1 MNPILKNILAAIL
14 GFVAGSAT
22 NIGLI
27 MLGSIAITA
36 PAGIDPM
43 DGESIKANIHLFE
56 FKDFIFPFLAH
67 ALGTF
72 VGALVALKLAAS
84 NHQIFAYSIGVFF
97 MLGGI
102 MNVAMIGGPIMF
114 IVADIL
120 LAYIP
125 MSYLAIKLSK

>member
-1 MNPILKNILAAIL
+1 
-14 GFVAGSAT
+14 
-22 NIGLI
+22 
-27 MLGSIAITA
+27 MLGSIVITA
-36 PAGIDPM
+36 PAGVNPM

-56 FKDFIFPFLAH
+56 FNDFIFPFLAH